1 MTDAEIID
9 ALGGPAEVADILCVS
24 RQLIHNY
31 KRRGIPWLSRFA
43 FAFIADRKK
52 IRLPEAFLER
62 NAYDRAHKRRKA
74 KK

>member
-1 MTDAEIID
+1 MTDSEIID

-43 FAFIADRKK
+43 FALIADRKK
-52 IRLPEAFLER
+52 VKLPDSFLER
-62 NAYDRAHKRRKA
+62 NAYERTQKRRKA